1 MLTLKPVMVVEPAE
15 TFLVV
20 AFVKLEL
27 VAYCSEYPEAFATLP
42 TVTET
47 VFELVALTFNV
58 GVDSL
63 VAFAFVV
70 AVFVSL

>member
-1 MLTLKPVMVVEPAE
+1 MLALKPVMVLEPAE

-20 AFVKLEL
+20 AFVKFEL
-27 VAYCSEYPEAFATLP
+27 VEYCSEYPEAFATLP

-47 VFELVALTFNV
+47 VLEPVAVALNV

-63 VAFAFVV
+63 AALVV
-70 AVFVSL
+70 AVFASL